1 MPRTAVIVLNLAA
14 LLLEDRRFFR
24 VSIIALGFA
33 LLSWPCSAASDLDRA
48 YRIIAGRH
56 VVDLTHSFGPT
67 TPVGSG
73 FGQANFTPA
82 FDPKTRRP
90 YTLKEDGFRTTYYDI
105 VGQYGTHVDPPAHFA
120 EDGVTMDKIPLKQMI
135 LEHCPVRA
143 VISDRPA

>member
-1 MPRTAVIVLNLAA
+1 MLSISRTA
-14 LLLEDRRFFR
+14 
-24 VSIIALGFA
+24 
-33 LLSWPCSAASDLDRA
+33 SAS
-48 YRIIAGRH
+48 
-56 VVDLTHSFGPT
+56 T

-120 EDGVTMDKIPLKQMI
+120 EDGVTMDKIPLKQML